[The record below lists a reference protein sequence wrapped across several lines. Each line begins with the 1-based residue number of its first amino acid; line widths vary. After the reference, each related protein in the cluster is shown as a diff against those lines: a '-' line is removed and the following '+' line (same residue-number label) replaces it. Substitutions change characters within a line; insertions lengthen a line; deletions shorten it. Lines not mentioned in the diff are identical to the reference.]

1 MIIARICNETYNY
14 DNNEIVSLLLVVLNQ
29 VSCNGYEAIWT
40 GENDIMKIKMDLAS
54 KLLNK
59 VGGKVGQL
67 YGATKLMRG
76 YKEACLPA
84 RTSPPIGH
92 LVFVIHGIGQ
102 NMDASDIVKSTS
114 E

>member
-1 MIIARICNETYNY
+1 
-14 DNNEIVSLLLVVLNQ
+14 
-29 VSCNGYEAIWT
+29 
-40 GENDIMKIKMDLAS
+40 MKIKTDLTS

-59 VGGKVGQL
+59 VGGKVGISQQ
-67 YGATKLMRG
+67 YGGTKLMRG
-76 YKEACLPA
+76 YKEACLPTCT